1 MVTYN
6 LFGLVRPIVPFQVGI
21 DKNVLG
27 IDDLAFY
34 KSLDVYSRTQREVN
48 RQALKRGGKHL
59 VYARQLTV
67 VTLFK
72 MKAYRHKVTVVI
84 DPQVK
89 LLVFLCVNSYTTG
102 PASP

>member
-34 KSLDVYSRTQREVN
+34 KSLDVY
-48 RQALKRGGKHL
+48 
-59 VYARQLTV
+59 
-67 VTLFK
+67 K
-72 MKAYRHKVTVVI
+72 MCIRDRSI
-84 DPQVK
+84 P
-89 LLVFLCVNSYTTG
+89 YT
-102 PASP
+102 